1 MKRTKHQHLQ
11 RVELT
16 RKRIT
21 KETNMKQRKAT
32 LFITNLAAD
41 LKCQFKA
48 YCARRGKTMTEM
60 ITEMMKEKILEDWKK
75 GKKK

>member
-1 MKRTKHQHLQ
+1 MKKM
-11 RVELT
+11 E
-16 RKRIT
+16 K
-21 KETNMKQRKAT
+21 RKAT

-48 YCARRGKTMTEM
+48 YCARREKSMTEV
-60 ITEMMKEKILEDWKK
+60 ITEMMKEKILADWKK